1 MQFFHIVYT
10 SKHPLWHLL
19 LGIQLQKN
27 QLCCSVQLLLVLY
40 MPLYCSSIVKIKS
53 LPTTDINYTVKS
65 STVHLSFLISFESIF
80 NIELLT
86 KYNTKCVFCP
96 MNSIFYIKFL
106 SLFNISF
113 HFLFKQHA
121 YTFSY
126 GCKKGFWK

>member
-1 MQFFHIVYT
+1 MNYMNCMNQNLANVLQLDI
-10 SKHPLWHLL
+10 L
-19 LGIQLQKN
+19 LQKN

-86 KYNTKCVFCP
+86 NYNIKCVFCP

>member
-1 MQFFHIVYT
+1 MNCMNQNLANVLQLDI
-10 SKHPLWHLL
+10 L
-19 LGIQLQKN
+19 LQKN
-27 QLCCSVQLLLVLY
+27 QLCCSVQLQLVLY